1 MALSRQVV
9 PNLPGTSKK
18 GVAKGAYVVQG
29 EAAGAPVDCV
39 LMATGTELSLAC
51 EAGEKLVAEGK
62 KVRVVSM
69 PCWEIF
75 EEQGDAYRE
84 SIIPSDCMCRVSIEA
99 GSTFGWSKYAAK
111 SIGRDGFGASA
122 PAPTIYKEFGIT
134 ADAMFEAAKS
144 LL

>member
-1 MALSRQVV
+1 
-9 PNLPGTSKK
+9 
-18 GVAKGAYVVQG
+18 
-29 EAAGAPVDCV
+29 
-39 LMATGTELSLAC
+39 MATGTELELAC
-51 EAGEKLVAEGK
+51 KAGETLAAEGK

-69 PCWEIF
+69 PCWELF

-84 SIIPSDCMCRVSIEA
+84 SIIPSDCKCRVSIEA
-99 GSTFGWSKYAAK
+99 ASTFGWSKYAVK

-134 ADAMFEAAKS
+134 AEAMVDAAKS